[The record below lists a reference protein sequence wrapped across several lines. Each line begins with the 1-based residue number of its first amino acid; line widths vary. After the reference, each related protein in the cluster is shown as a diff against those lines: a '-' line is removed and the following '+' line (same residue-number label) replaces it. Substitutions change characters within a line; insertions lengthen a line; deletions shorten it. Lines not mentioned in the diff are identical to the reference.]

1 MKNTYYRPK
10 WTGGRYRKTKKGD
23 DWAIVNNLLEGI
35 SYLFKDGSAKII
47 GEILKVTKGEDIDL
61 ITIKKTVAADFSN
74 EDFFNFISQICDV
87 GIVSNYRFSDAEFK
101 IIRKKVGDKR
111 RHEKAT
117 IVQEVQEKL
126 PFIRSSSEDDY
137 MFMLEEEDVPFAVIL
152 ETTYNCNEKCVH
164 CFNPGAARN
173 DEEKSQR
180 NNREEIDIKHYEKL
194 LDELKELGVPKI
206 ILTGG
211 DPFVK
216 KDIWKLI
223 ELIYERDFFF
233 DLYTN
238 GLGLLGRCEKLAEF
252 FPQSV
257 GLSIYSGVDEDH
269 NSITRVP
276 NSLQKS
282 LKCAEELAILG
293 VPLYFKT
300 PLMKNNVTSYYT
312 LHDLAKKYGA
322 IVQIDV
328 TLTDSVDGDSAI
340 TEQLQIDGELLEIVL
355 RDPEIPLY
363 VGPEAPEYG
372 KAERDKDAAFC
383 GAGTNI
389 MSITPEGDITPCNS
403 FPTQFGNLKENS
415 FINVWKKNQ
424 ALTSWKTIKIQ
435 DYDECGTHD
444 RCSFC
449 NRCPGQS
456 FIEHGNPLQ
465 ASVANCNSANARME
479 LANKLQAGIDPLK
492 GKTFQERLQEIE
504 VEKKTITKNMKNNFR
519 NSKLI

>member
-180 NNREEIDIKHYEKL
+180 NNREEIDIKH
-194 LDELKELGVPKI
+194 DWI
-206 ILTGG
+206 
-211 DPFVK
+211 
-216 KDIWKLI
+216 
-223 ELIYERDFFF
+223 R
-233 DLYTN
+233 
-238 GLGLLGRCEKLAEF
+238 R
-252 FPQSV
+252 
-257 GLSIYSGVDEDH
+257 
-269 NSITRVP
+269 
-276 NSLQKS
+276 
-282 LKCAEELAILG
+282 
-293 VPLYFKT
+293 
-300 PLMKNNVTSYYT
+300 
-312 LHDLAKKYGA
+312 
-322 IVQIDV
+322 
-328 TLTDSVDGDSAI
+328 
-340 TEQLQIDGELLEIVL
+340 
-355 RDPEIPLY
+355 
-363 VGPEAPEYG
+363 
-372 KAERDKDAAFC
+372 
-383 GAGTNI
+383 
-389 MSITPEGDITPCNS
+389 
-403 FPTQFGNLKENS
+403 
-415 FINVWKKNQ
+415 VWKKVFCPFPIP
-424 ALTSWKTIKIQ
+424 LT
-435 DYDECGTHD
+435 H
-444 RCSFC
+444 
-449 NRCPGQS
+449 
-456 FIEHGNPLQ
+456 
-465 ASVANCNSANARME
+465 
-479 LANKLQAGIDPLK
+479 
-492 GKTFQERLQEIE
+492 
-504 VEKKTITKNMKNNFR
+504 
-519 NSKLI
+519 